1 MANKLDDGESRIGN
15 LYDGDPS
22 TPQPR
27 AVLERRKGQVTLKIS
42 WDEGET
48 KVYERWFSAGIEYS
62 DDPDQ
67 TNYRYDVPDEL
78 LFMDTSG
85 PVHLVGCR
93 MVTASHSFGA
103 NGGFGVIAARYV
115 VFDGFASAA
124 SFATI
129 HGLRSTVTG
138 LRQWTGISS
147 IRFDFRGENGE
158 RLERPTWVAKP
169 PAAIQLAP
177 ELRLV
182 PAWQSERVGDQVI
195 LSEKLSVETVFE
207 DPQEWVDHEAIHRR
221 VRDLLVISQ
230 WRREQISDLYARR
243 VEDERGSDATWSP
256 VLHDRPVEAP
266 KTQQFRSDLV
276 EFNDLGVEGLRR
288 WLEIR
293 ETFARA
299 IEPLVASV
307 YMEQATIETA
317 ISQIGIGLEAL
328 GYLIAIHDG
337 GKSPNRAGNLKYT
350 DRFNL
355 IGAPVADAVSFDI
368 ETWAKATAVAYNS
381 VKHAELDL
389 PEIRE
394 LVRVWRQSTLVF
406 RCWTATRLGIEQQVL
421 KKRIEQYQIAQD

>member
-48 KVYERWFSAGIEYS
+48 KIYERWFSAGIEYS
-62 DDPDQ
+62 DDPDR
-67 TNYRYDVPDEL
+67 TKYRYVVPEEL
-78 LFMDTSG
+78 LFVDNSG

-93 MVTASHSFGA
+93 MIAASHSFGA
-103 NGGFGVIAARYV
+103 NGGFGVIGARYV
-115 VFDGFASAA
+115 VFDGFTPAA

-129 HGLRSTVTG
+129 HGLQSTVTG

-147 IRFDFRGENGE
+147 IHFDFRGENGE
-158 RLERPTWVAKP
+158 RLEHPTWVAKP
-169 PAAIQLAP
+169 PAAIQLTP

-182 PAWQSERVGDQVI
+182 PDWQSDRVGDQTI
-195 LSEKLSVETVFE
+195 LSERLSVETVFAE
-207 DPQEWVDHEAIHRR
+207 SREWADHEAIHRR

-230 WRREQISDLYARR
+230 WRREQITDLYAKQ
-243 VEDERGSDATWSP
+243 VSDERGSDATWSP
-256 VLHDRPVEAP
+256 VLHDRLAETPAI
-266 KTQQFRSDLV
+266 QQFRRDLI
-276 EFNDLGVEGLRR
+276 EFSDLGVEGLRR

-328 GYLIAIHDG
+328 GYLIAIHDS
-337 GKSPNRAGNLKYT
+337 GKSPSRAGNLKYSE
-350 DRFNL
+350 RFIL
-355 IGAPVADAVSFDI
+355 IGEPVANTVSFDI
-368 ETWAKATAVAYNS
+368 ETWAKAAARAYNS
-381 VKHAELDL
+381 VKHAELNL

-406 RCWTATRLGIEQQVL
+406 R
-421 KKRIEQYQIAQD
+421 